1 MDTIKFD
8 GNNYLIKELNSPFG
22 NKLVSTTD
30 LNDTIFDN
38 LNGDYVSEEAS
49 RIDESL
55 YYFVYS
61 VHLNLKEEHLI
72 NLVLNQ
78 LQ

>member
-1 MDTIKFD
+1 MDTINFD
-8 GNNYLIKELNSPFG
+8 GNNYPIKELNFPFG
-22 NKLVSTTD
+22 NRLISTTD
-30 LNDTIFDN
+30 LNKAIFDN
-38 LNGDYVSEEAS
+38 LNGDYVSEEA
-49 RIDESL
+49 RHIDESL
-55 YYFVYS
+55 FYFVAP